1 MISRLDELTMAQFV
15 DLACGDYSLVDGD
28 AARAGEL
35 IGEFQRVSNPSGY
48 RALLNDRTD
57 RARQRAR
64 VLLYSVL
71 VVLLSLDGEDE
82 VRRVLAELGRNRLST
97 MESERLRMQVEQLA
111 RSEKAAL
118 ERAEKEKKEEEVR
131 DAGKIRGDFYA
142 EAAVLMRHFRMPIDF
157 HAVNAEVY
165 ANLRRQA
172 AEEMRTMAAARK
184 R

>member
-15 DLACGDYSLVDGD
+15 DLACGDYSLVGGD
-28 AARAGEL
+28 AVRASEL

-48 RALLNDRTD
+48 RAQLMECADRE
-57 RARQRAR
+57 RRRAR
-64 VLLYSVL
+64 VVLYSVL
-71 VVLLSLDGEDE
+71 VVLLSLDGEDD
-82 VRRVLAELGRNRLST
+82 VRRILGEMGRKKLST

-111 RSEKAAL
+111 RSEKAAM
-118 ERAEKEKKEEEVR
+118 ERAEAERKDEVVR
-131 DAGKIRGDFYA
+131 DAGTIRGEFYT

-172 AEEMRTMAAARK
+172 ADDMRAMAK
-184 R
+184 